1 MTHRTILAAAALLLA
16 MSAPHPIRAAEL
28 KLLASGAVKLAL
40 GRLAAD
46 FQKSSGHAV
55 SVEYGPA
62 GAIAERARK
71 GEAIDVVIANRPQL
85 EALARDGK
93 VLVDSRH
100 DIAGIALGVAVRKG
114 APKPDI
120 ASVDAFRRTLLA
132 ARAIAYRDPAT
143 GSTSGIYTAR
153 LIERL
158 GLADALRPK
167 TRLDNSPGGRPEHVF
182 DAVASG
188 EVELQIGQITEIVL
202 APGVELAGPL
212 PGELQKVSVLTAGV
226 ATASKAPDAAGAF
239 VRFLASPAA
248 AAQLEADG
256 FQPVASN

>member
-1 MTHRTILAAAALLLA
+1 MTRRAILAAAVLLVTT
-16 MSAPHPIRAAEL
+16 SVPHAARAAEI
-28 KLLASGAVKLAL
+28 KVLASGALKLAL
-40 GRLAAD
+40 GQLAAD

-62 GAIAERARK
+62 GAIAERTRK
-71 GEAIDVVIANRPQL
+71 GEAADVVIANRPQL
-85 EALARDGK
+85 AALARDGK
-93 VLVDSRH
+93 VLPDSRH

-114 APKPDI
+114 APKPDLG
-120 ASVDAFRRTLLA
+120 SVDGFRRTLLA

-158 GLADALRPK
+158 GLADALKSK

-226 ATASKAPDAAGAF
+226 ATASRAPDAADAL

-248 AAQLEADG
+248 AALLKANG
-256 FQPVASN
+256 FQ